1 MILNMQELTRLKIC
15 TNFILKN
22 SDRAEYLSDRFG
34 LDSRRINNNQIFIS
48 LEPNMK
54 KNIKNIN
61 HAISKGA
68 SGFITPFCVSR
79 QKIRSSIPFL
89 IERSIKK
96 IYVELL
102 KADFEEKEHKPIIIG
117 ITGTNGKTST
127 ALLLAQSLIYQN
139 KKVGV
144 ISSEG
149 SGIYPKLVANEYT
162 TPPIDIC
169 YQYQRFFCKKKCDY
183 VIIECSSQG
192 LHQGRLDG
200 IQFTYSIITNI
211 DQDHIEYHKSLKNY
225 INSKLKIMNQSTTSI
240 INYDSNNLKNIDH
253 HKYDCKKIFYIS
265 QNKSKNKKI
274 INIPLRGNIKN
285 IKNFNIYS
293 LLMIFAVMRLEKFK
307 IPMIFE
313 SIYNLKSLNGRRQI
327 FITKEKGDFIID
339 YAHTIQAYKNIYKD
353 FNTNKKICTLF
364 GCGGD
369 RDKSKRK
376 MTSKIVDQFSS
387 KIIITEDN
395 SRTEQFKK
403 ILNDILKGI
412 KNLDKVKIIKS
423 RKSAIK
429 YMLQTSSYDR
439 VNFILGKGNED
450 YILEN
455 NKKIKHND
463 VIHLKNILRNYEYK
477 TIKDC

>member
-1 MILNMQELTRLKIC
+1 MILGMQELTRLKIC

-22 SDRAEYLSDRFG
+22 SDGARYLSDRFC

-48 LEPNMK
+48 LEPDMEK
-54 KNIKNIN
+54 SITNIN

-68 SGFITPFCVSR
+68 SGFITPLCITR

-89 IERSIKK
+89 IERGIKK
-96 IYVELL
+96 IYVELF
-102 KADFEEKEHKPIIIG
+102 KADFEENERKPVIIG

-127 ALLLAQSLIYQN
+127 TLLLAQSLTHQN

-149 SGIYPKLVANEYT
+149 SGIYPKLEENEYT

-169 YQYQRFFCKKKCDY
+169 YKYQRFFSKKKCDY

-200 IQFTYSIITNI
+200 IHFTYSIITNI

-225 INSKLKIMNQSTTSI
+225 INSKLKIMNQCTTSI
-240 INYDSNNLKNIDH
+240 INFDCNNLKNIDH
-253 HKYDCKKIFYIS
+253 HKHGCKNIFYIS

-274 INIPLRGNIKN
+274 ISIPQRENIKN
-285 IKNFNIYS
+285 LENFNIYS
-293 LLMIFAVMRLEKFK
+293 LLMIFALMRLEKFK
-307 IPMIFE
+307 TPTIFE
-313 SIYNLKSLNGRRQI
+313 SINNLNPLDGRRQI
-327 FITKEKGDFIID
+327 FTTNKKGDFIVD
-339 YAHTIQAYKNIYKD
+339 YAHTVQAYKNIYLD
-353 FNTNKKICTLF
+353 FNINKKICTLF

-369 RDKSKRK
+369 RDKIKRK
-376 MTSKIVDQFSS
+376 IISKIVDNYSS
-387 KIIITEDN
+387 KIIITKDN
-395 SRTEQFKK
+395 SRSEQFKK

-423 RKSAIK
+423 RKNAIK
-429 YMLQTSSYDR
+429 YMVQTSSDDR
-439 VNFILGKGNED
+439 LNFILGKGNED
-450 YILEN
+450 FILEN

-463 VIHLKNILRNYEYK
+463 VIYLKNILKNYEYK

>member
-1 MILNMQELTRLKIC
+1 MILSMQELTRLKIC

-22 SDRAEYLSDRFG
+22 SHRAEYLSDRFG

-48 LEPNMK
+48 LEPDMK

-89 IERSIKK
+89 IERRIKK
-96 IYVELL
+96 IYLELL
-102 KADFEEKEHKPIIIG
+102 KADIEKKECKPIIIG

-169 YQYQRFFCKKKCDY
+169 YQYLRFFCKKKCDY

-200 IQFTYSIITNI
+200 IEFTYSIITNI

-225 INSKLKIMNQSTTSI
+225 INSKLKIMNQSITSI
-240 INYDSNNLKNIDH
+240 INYDSINLKNIDH

-274 INIPLRGNIKN
+274 INIPLRENIKN

-376 MTSKIVDQFSS
+376 MTSKIVDQYSS

-412 KNLDKVKIIKS
+412 KNLDKVKIIRS
-423 RKSAIK
+423 RKNAIK

-463 VIHLKNILRNYEYK
+463 VIHLQNILRNYEYK

>member
-1 MILNMQELTRLKIC
+1 MILSMQELTRLKIC

-22 SDRAEYLSDRFG
+22 SDPAEYLSDRFG

-48 LEPNMK
+48 LEPDMK

-68 SGFITPFCVSR
+68 SGFITPFRVPR

-89 IERSIKK
+89 IERGVKK
-96 IYVELL
+96 IYVELF
-102 KADFEEKEHKPIIIG
+102 KADFKEKEHKPIIIG

-127 ALLLAQSLIYQN
+127 ALLLAQSLTYQN
-139 KKVGV
+139 KKVGI

-149 SGIYPKLVANEYT
+149 SGIYPNLVENEYT

-169 YQYQRFFCKKKCDY
+169 YKYQRFFCKKRCDY

-200 IQFTYSIITNI
+200 IHFTYSIITNI

-225 INSKLKIMNQSTTSI
+225 INSKLKIMNQCTTSI
-240 INYDSNNLKNIDH
+240 INIDSNNLKNIDH
-253 HKYDCKKIFYIS
+253 HKYDCKNIIYI
-265 QNKSKNKKI
+265 SKNKFRNKNI
-274 INIPLRGNIKN
+274 INIPLREITKN
-285 IKNFNIYS
+285 LKNFNIYS

-307 IPMIFE
+307 IPIIFE
-313 SIYNLKSLNGRRQI
+313 SICNLKSLDGRRQI
-327 FITKEKGDFIID
+327 FITNGKGDFVVD
-339 YAHTIQAYKNIYKD
+339 YAHTVQAYKNIYKD
-353 FNTNKKICTLF
+353 FNMNKKICTLF

-376 MTSKIVDQFSS
+376 MTGKIVDRYSS
-387 KIIITEDN
+387 KIIITQDN
-395 SRTEQFKK
+395 SRTEPFKK

-412 KNLDKVKIIKS
+412 KNLDKVKIIRS
-423 RKSAIK
+423 RKNAIE
-429 YMLQTSSYDR
+429 YMLQTSSDDR

-455 NKKIKHND
+455 HKKIKHND
-463 VIHLKNILRNYEYK
+463 VNYLKNILKNYEHK
-477 TIKDC
+477 IIKDC